1 MEKCVRISNYI
12 LIIAVSCTFSQDVVI
27 TVDGEKIPIYE
38 RFSIISQFDSILVG
52 NGEFGGK
59 LVLVEHESSPSM
71 LFNYEIHDE
80 RKTIDEILF
89 QKEPDVSIPVLQ
101 QMFSNLTQAHSV
113 ESAQTIVNEL
123 HTGYPFIPS
132 DIYLNYGLMDNEKL
146 GVLVDFNPEFNS
158 HFSGIA
164 GAGRQADQAWA
175 VTGEIDI
182 HLENTWRTANMTD
195 LVWKRNGEESQY
207 ILFKHEE
214 PYIYGLPFG
223 TKVEFVQDLRNRE
236 YVYTNSNGAFALQFG
251 RGGKWYFGGGKE
263 SIKPTVYG
271 DSLGIESLKTQT
283 FNMEYF
289 SDGRNDRWLPTKGL
303 FLNMKTHVGMV
314 QESKQKNNLITRLQF
329 HIEEFISLSERAALR
344 FKFWNGLV
352 WDKDNEIHMGQKIRY
367 GGINTFRGYQEDIFA
382 SDIINII
389 SLDVILSPNEQFQ
402 MFSFGDKAIQT
413 IPMSLGFGFRQRT
426 TNSVMEVSF
435 GWPVDEAFSVGK
447 VHVKFTSL
455 LD

>member
-1 MEKCVRISNYI
+1 MRISKFI
-12 LIIAVSCTFSQDVVI
+12 LIIAANWVFSQDTAI

-38 RFSIISQFDSILVG
+38 RSSIISQFDSILVG

-59 LVLVEHESSPSM
+59 LVLVEHESSSSV
-71 LFNYEIHDE
+71 LFNYETHDE

-89 QKEPDVSIPVLQ
+89 QKETDVNTPVLQ

-113 ESAQTIVNEL
+113 ASAQTIVNEL

-132 DIYLNYGLMDNEKL
+132 DIHLNYGLMDNEKL
-146 GVLVDFNPEFNS
+146 GVLVDFNPAFNS

-263 SIKPTVYG
+263 SIKPTAYG
-271 DSLGIESLKTQT
+271 DSLGIESLKAQT

-289 SDGRNDRWLPTKGL
+289 SDGRNDRWLPTKGI
-303 FLNMKTHVGMV
+303 FI
-314 QESKQKNNLITRLQF
+314 NLIYQIGLANENQSKENLTTRR
-329 HIEEFISLSERAALR
+329 HIFVEEYFSLTRRSVLR
-344 FKFWNGLV
+344 IKLWNSKV
-352 WDKDNEIHMGQKIRY
+352 WTKDIDVHKGKMILY
-367 GGINTFRGYQEDIFA
+367 GGINTLRGYNEDVFR
-382 SDIINII
+382 SEIINII
-389 SLDVILSPNEQFQ
+389 SFDLFMKLTNNLQF
-402 MFSFGDKAIQT
+402 FTFCDKSIPSVPLSFG
-413 IPMSLGFGFRQRT
+413 LGIKQKS
-426 TNSVMEVSF
+426 TNSFIEITF
-435 GWPVDEAFSVGK
+435 GWPVDEAFSGGK

>member
-1 MEKCVRISNYI
+1 MRISKFI
-12 LIIAVSCTFSQDVVI
+12 LIIAASWVFSQDTAI

-38 RFSIISQFDSILVG
+38 RSSIISQFDSILVG

-59 LVLVEHESSPSM
+59 LVLIEHESSPSV
-71 LFNYEIHDE
+71 LFNYESHDE
-80 RKTIDEILF
+80 QKTIDEILF
-89 QKEPDVSIPVLQ
+89 QKETDVNTPVLQ

-123 HTGYPFIPS
+123 RTGYPFIPS
-132 DIYLNYGLMDNEKL
+132 DVHLNYGLMDNDKL

-164 GAGRQADQAWA
+164 GAGRQADQGWDI
-175 VTGEIDI
+175 TGEIDI

-195 LVWKRNGEESQY
+195 LVWKRNGKESQY

-236 YVYTNSNGAFALQFG
+236 YVYTNSIGAFALQFG

-263 SIKPTVYG
+263 SIKPTAYG
-271 DSLGIESLKTQT
+271 DSLGIESLKAQT

-289 SDGRNDRWLPTKGL
+289 SDGRNDRWLPTKGF
-303 FLNMKTHVGMV
+303 FLNMKTHIGLVN
-314 QESKQKNNLITRLQF
+314 ESNQKDNLVIRLQL
-329 HIEEFISLSERAALR
+329 HIEEFLSLSKRTALR
-344 FKFWNGLV
+344 FKFWNGIV
-352 WDKDNEIHMGQKIRY
+352 WDKDKEIHIGQKIRY
-367 GGINTFRGYQEDIFA
+367 GGNNTFRGYQEDIFA
-382 SDIINII
+382 SVNINII
-389 SLDVILSPNEQFQ
+389 SLDMLFTPSEHLQLFA
-402 MFSFGDKAIQT
+402 FGDKSIPI
-413 IPMSLGFGFRQRT
+413 IPMSLGFGLRQHT
-426 TNSVMEVSF
+426 TNSFMEVSF
-435 GWPVDEAFSVGK
+435 GWPVDEAFPGGK